1 MYRNPFYWKGGIVR
15 VNLEPGDW
23 YEMEALKPIVGIKQ
37 FDNHAVHVLIPRNNK
52 SGKPYLKKIGDK
64 FQDKNEL
71 ILRNALIY
79 ARWNK
84 ILDMMDKPEPLIFV
98 KLDDGTWIHCEPHI
112 LFEDNNITAPFQH
125 GEGGV

>member
-1 MYRNPFYWKGGIVR
+1 
-15 VNLEPGDW
+15 
-23 YEMEALKPIVGIKQ
+23 MEALKPIVGIKQ

-79 ARWNK
+79 AR
-84 ILDMMDKPEPLIFV
+84 
-98 KLDDGTWIHCEPHI
+98 
-112 LFEDNNITAPFQH
+112 
-125 GEGGV
+125 